1 MTPAAALR
9 PSPPARAS
17 RLRWLPILIFS
28 ALLHLLLIAE
38 VGDMLPMPTKEK
50 PMSPEQVVAASLL
63 VPPPPP
69 PPPAKP
75 APKPKP
81 KPSVRPKPAAPPA
94 APVVDEP
101 LPETDVTEQPIMED
115 DPAMLTETDGT
126 DVAQTADAAEAAS
139 PSNLQPDPQP
149 ELPSYSVSLPPSARI
164 KYAIEKKP
172 HDGEPMH
179 GSGTIDWQTDGT
191 RYAIDGE
198 FGVLFITALRFR
210 SSGTIEQSGIAPEL
224 YAEKRLRRSETN
236 THFHRER
243 NTISFSASTN
253 SYPRLG
259 TEQDRAS
266 IVWQLAGIGRGDAE
280 HFQAGTTIRIV
291 VAGTRDAEPWE
302 INVVGL
308 EQIDVDGEATE
319 AWHLLRVPRPGSYD
333 QKLEFWLAPALG
345 WYPVRL
351 RYTEPNGDVL
361 DMNMTRLNVSNPS
374 GSQ

>member
-1 MTPAAALR
+1 MTPAALR
-9 PSPPARAS
+9 SSHPVRAS
-17 RLRWLPILIFS
+17 RLRWLPVLIIS

-38 VGDMLPMPTKEK
+38 VGDMLPLPT
-50 PMSPEQVVAASLL
+50 PDAPPHPQQVVAASLL
-63 VPPPPP
+63 AP
-69 PPPAKP
+69 PPPAP
-75 APKPKP
+75 PKPKP
-81 KPSVRPKPAAPPA
+81 RPKAPARPKPAKPPA
-94 APVVDEP
+94 APVVENP
-101 LPETDVTEQPIMED
+101 LPEPITTEQALPAIEE
-115 DPAMLTETDGT
+115 DPATVQEANGDDTDTPASDAEESSVAETP
-126 DVAQTADAAEAAS
+126 A
-139 PSNLQPDPQP
+139 QPD
-149 ELPSYSVSLPPSARI
+149 LPSYTVSLPPSARI

-179 GSGTIDWQTDGT
+179 GSGTIDWQTDGA

-210 SSGTIEQSGIAPEL
+210 SSGMIEQTGIAPEL

-253 SYPRLG
+253 NYPRLG

-280 HFQAGTTIRIV
+280 HFQPGTTIRIV

-302 INVVGL
+302 INVIGL
-308 EQIDVDGEATE
+308 EQIDVDGETTE

-361 DMNMTRLNVSNPS
+361 DMNMTRLNVSTPS